1 MSRLHPKI
9 TITLFREEKC
19 FGPGIAA
26 LLSAVK
32 EHRSLRSAA
41 ISMDMAYSKAWK
53 ILRNCEKELNCKLLQ
68 STIGGQHG
76 GGGIAQGHNAGVPGD
91 IGVVAQIGTVNQRA
105 VTGDRQGEEGLTQ
118 SKHPHHRVAQTG
130 KVKSEYIAVGVRCS
144 GQGEQINGKAQ
155 EQNVEQGDHDLVGKF
170 DATAN
175 AERHNCDGENHA
187 DHLPN

>member
-68 STIGGQHG
+68 STIGGKHG
-76 GGGIAQGHNAGVPGD
+76 GGAVLTAEAEALLEAYTDYCRKVRAFAEEAFGEHFRPFTDIWKAG
-91 IGVVAQIGTVNQRA
+91 
-105 VTGDRQGEEGLTQ
+105 GEEE
-118 SKHPHHRVAQTG
+118 K
-130 KVKSEYIAVGVRCS
+130 
-144 GQGEQINGKAQ
+144 
-155 EQNVEQGDHDLVGKF
+155 
-170 DATAN
+170 TADKN
-175 AERHNCDGENHA
+175 K
-187 DHLPN
+187 